1 MERKHQEFQYQD
13 LNDEIVEETN
23 NVSYEDDIVLTGTGI
38 IRIGYSSCCDF
49 IDYLVQYFAHS
60 LLTPIVN
67 EYLPSCFALI
77 SYNDPLYISLSLSCI
92 NDFLQFVRMIPFV
105 FLIV

>member
-38 IRIGYSSCCDF
+38 IRIEYSSCCDF
-49 IDYLVQYFAHS
+49 
-60 LLTPIVN
+60 
-67 EYLPSCFALI
+67 
-77 SYNDPLYISLSLSCI
+77 
-92 NDFLQFVRMIPFV
+92 
-105 FLIV
+105 

>member
-38 IRIGYSSCCDF
+38 IRIEYSSCCDF

-60 LLTPIVN
+60 LLTPSVN
-67 EYLPSCFALI
+67 EYLPSCGSFI
-77 SYNDPLYISLSLSCI
+77 SYNEQLDISLSLSCI
-92 NDFLQFVRMIPFV
+92 NDFLQFVRMVPFV
-105 FLIV
+105 FLII